1 MATLGVW
8 DLLQAMA
15 SGMTFSTAEH
25 KALPCEGSFRED
37 LVGLRPGG
45 RCSYVHQPAFGM
57 LEVDWDQRTVA
68 LSIRN
73 HTNGG
78 VAAGYDGSRQLL
90 RFDLDSCKMLSS

>member
-1 MATLGVW
+1 MRTN
-8 DLLQAMA
+8 LLQAMA

-45 RCSYVHQPAFGM
+45 RCSYVHQPGFGM
-57 LEVDWDQRTVA
+57 VEVDWEQRVVS

-78 VAAGYDGSRQLL
+78 SVAAGYDGSRQLL